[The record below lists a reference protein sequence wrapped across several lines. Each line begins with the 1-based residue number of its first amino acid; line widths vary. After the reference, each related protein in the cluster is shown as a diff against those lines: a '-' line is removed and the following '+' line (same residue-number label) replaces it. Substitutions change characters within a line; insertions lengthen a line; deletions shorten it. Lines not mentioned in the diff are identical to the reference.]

1 MPTVYRLQNT
11 TSDLNP
17 AGVEEFRKEI
27 SGTVATGSTLFTI
40 GGLGSTIG
48 YGFTAAGVP
57 GASGVTGD
65 YIFEFDC
72 DTNANVRIE
81 ITPKRVNSSGT
92 VQTTGT
98 TKSGS
103 TVGQGSYSWTA
114 QSLGTW
120 VSGDRLRFDLNFF
133 NDDAGSQDVTIHYG
147 RTTGEITVPWG
158 GAAVPV
164 FLHHLRQQGIS

>member
-1 MPTVYRLQNT
+1 MPTTYRLQNT

-17 AGVEEFRKEI
+17 AGAEEFRMEV
-27 SGTVATGSTLFTI
+27 SATTATGSTLFTI

-57 GASGVTGD
+57 GTSGVTGN
-65 YIFEFDC
+65 YVVEFDC

-81 ITPKRVNSSGT
+81 ITLKRVNSSGT

-103 TVGQGSYSWTA
+103 TVGQGSYSWT
-114 QSLGTW
+114 SENLGTW
-120 VSGDRLRFDLNFF
+120 ASGDRLRIDFNFF
-133 NDDAGSQDVTIHYG
+133 NDDAGSQNVTIYYG

-158 GAAVPV
+158 GSAVPV
-164 FLHHLRQQGIS
+164 FMHHLRQQGIS